1 MNEMREKIVR
11 LKEVV
16 KYLKELFF
24 VGKVVLKFLL

>member
-1 MNEMREKIVR
+1 MNEMREMIVR

-24 VGKVVLKFLL
+24 EGKVVLKFLL